1 MKYYFILL
9 ICILPISLSSQS
21 QYNHPE
27 IKWQTI
33 ETEHFII
40 HFYSD
45 TEILAREAAGILE
58 YVYPRVTGLYKYE
71 PKEKTHLMFT
81 DTEDVAN
88 GAAYYYDN
96 KIKIWALPLDIALRG
111 SHKWYWYF
119 RC

>member
-9 ICILPISLSSQS
+9 LFIVSFNLSSQS

-27 IKWQTI
+27 IEWQTI
-33 ETEHFII
+33 ETEHFKI

-58 YVYPRVTGLYKYE
+58 YVYPFITELYQYE
-71 PKEKTHLMFT
+71 PKEKTHIIFT

-88 GAAYYYDN
+88 GVTDLKTTLLN
-96 KIKIWALPLDIALRG
+96 SSHIPLSRMP
-111 SHKWYWYF
+111 SSS
-119 RC
+119 